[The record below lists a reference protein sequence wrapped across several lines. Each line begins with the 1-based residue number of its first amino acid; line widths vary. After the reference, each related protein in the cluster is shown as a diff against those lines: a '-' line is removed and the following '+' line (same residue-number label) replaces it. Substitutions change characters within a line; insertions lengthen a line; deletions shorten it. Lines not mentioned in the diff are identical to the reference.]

1 MKFNQVTLAGNL
13 VKDSEQKKGKSGD
26 LAVFT
31 LAVNNGRDKSGNEF
45 KPYYFDVVVS
55 GTSVGAVIKYCKKGS
70 PVLVSGKLY
79 QNITEKDGKKYNNI
93 GVQAFDVQF
102 LGTAP
107 KKDEPKP
114 TENIKADDSD
124 LPF

>member
-13 VKDSEQKKGKSGD
+13 VKDSEMKKGKSGD

-31 LAVNNGRDKSGNEF
+31 LAVNNGKAKDGTEL
-45 KPYYFDVVVS
+45 KPYYFDIIVS

-70 PVLVSGKLY
+70 PVLVSGKMY
-79 QNITEKDGKKYNNI
+79 QNVVEKDGKKYNNI

-107 KKDEPKP
+107 KKDEQKP
-114 TENIKADDSD
+114 VENVAPSDD

>member
-13 VKDSEQKKGKSGD
+13 VKDSEMKKGKSGD

-31 LAVNNGRDKSGNEF
+31 LAVNNGRDKSGNEL
-45 KPYYFDVVVS
+45 KPYYFDVIVS
-55 GTSVGAVIKYCKKGS
+55 GTSAGAVIKYCKKGS

-79 QNITEKDGKKYNNI
+79 QNVVERDGKKYNNI
-93 GVQAFDVQF
+93 GIQAFDVQF

-107 KKDEPKP
+107 KKEEAKP
-114 TENIKADDSD
+114 VENIPSSDD